1 MLKRNYGKHRKDGKE
16 MEVIARRLM
25 IKNCNNSMNHQ
36 MKKHVLFVAGIF
48 LTCMIYAQNKPVK
61 PERKLTNHNSTAVR
75 DSVSKDTVPVFRTID
90 RINNNTRIK
99 LPHVMSI
106 PAEAFRP
113 SNETGNNGYY
123 KIRRDGLGTLAGT
136 GETINN
142 TLVAPLQLPD
152 GTVITKVE
160 FNVLSLY
167 PHGYR
172 PHLRLIQR
180 GMVNDARQKGAYSGI
195 TPINKYTA
203 SSQGMTTESGLA
215 NLQTLKS
222 ESMHYKIDNKTSS
235 YYFEVLA
242 NKSDFPPTDVL
253 GSKWPNDNYLFIWS
267 VTVYYL
273 LD

>member
-1 MLKRNYGKHRKDGKE
+1 
-16 MEVIARRLM
+16 
-25 IKNCNNSMNHQ
+25 
-36 MKKHVLFVAGIF
+36 MKKQALFIAAIF
-48 LTCMIYAQNKPVK
+48 VTCMLYAQNDKRVK
-61 PERKLTNHNSTAVR
+61 PARKQTHNNPAAADTI
-75 DSVSKDTVPVFRTID
+75 SKDTIPVFRAAD
-90 RINNNTRIK
+90 RISNNMLIK
-99 LPHVMSI
+99 LPHVISV
-106 PAEAFRP
+106 PAEAFHP
-113 SNETGNNGYY
+113 SNEAGNNGYY

-152 GTVITKVE
+152 GAVITKVE

-172 PHLRLIQR
+172 PHLRLMQR
-180 GMVNDARQKGAYSGI
+180 GMVNDARQKGAYSGV
-195 TPINKYTA
+195 TRINKYTA
-203 SSQGMTTESGLA
+203 SSQGMTTESGLM

-222 ESMHYKIDNKTSS
+222 ETMSYKIDNKTSS

-242 NKSDFPPTDVL
+242 NKSDSPPTDVL

-267 VTVYYL
+267 VNVYYL